1 MTKFNVLSIDY
12 YKDFECIGNKCEDN
26 CCKDWKITIDK
37 KTYNKYKKLPVSDF
51 SKKLN
56 SCINRDRKSKNDRHY
71 AKFNLVDKKCQ
82 MISKDGLCEVYLNL
96 GPENM
101 CYTCRTYPRVYNL
114 VDNTIEKCLTVS
126 CIEVAR
132 NILLRKNPIE
142 FNLDVVDIKEEIDV
156 VKTVNTNKGKRI
168 NEKCFNEIREFSIGL
183 IQDRRFTIENRLAI
197 LGLFINK
204 VNNECNNKEEVEA
217 LIENYKLSI
226 ENGVYENLLEK
237 LIKEDKFDAQLEFI
251 MNIYSEMINKNITNK
266 RYRTNFINIVNSL
279 QLANE
284 NLERIKECYEE
295 ALNEHYRKFMKN
307 YEHIYENYL
316 VYYMF
321 KILFPNNEESIM
333 DSYIMLI
340 IQFSILKMNL
350 IGVCGHYKEEMDE
363 EKVLNLMQSYALVT
377 EHDNFIVNRINKYL
391 KENNLNTLA
400 HMFIIM
406 GK

>member
-1 MTKFNVLSIDY
+1 MIKFNVLSIDY
-12 YKDFECIGNKCEDN
+12 YKEFECIGNKCEDN

-56 SCINRDRKSKNDRHY
+56 NCINRDRKSKNDRHY
-71 AKFNLVDKKCQ
+71 AKINLVDKKCP

-101 CYTCRTYPRVYNL
+101 SYTCRTYPRVYNL

-142 FNLDVVDIKEEIDV
+142 FNLDVVDIKEEIDA

-226 ENGVYENLLEK
+226 ENGFYENLLEK

-251 MNIYSEMINKNITNK
+251 MNIYGEMINKNITNK
-266 RYRTNFINIVNSL
+266 RYRTNFINIINSL

-295 ALNEHYRKFMKN
+295 ALNEHYRKFMKD
-307 YEHIYENYL
+307 YDYIYENYL

-321 KILFPNNEESIM
+321 KILFPNNKESIM
-333 DSYIMLI
+333 DSYMMLI
-340 IQFSILKMNL
+340 IQFAVLKMNL

-363 EKVLNLMQSYALVT
+363 EKVLNLIQSYAVVT
-377 EHDNFIVNRINKYL
+377 EHDDFIANRINKYL